1 LVGSEL
7 SIALTEYVV
16 ALNPVFIAGSVV
28 TMSGDKIGLN
38 HCTVYGGVPP
48 LRLKLIDPE
57 FVFEQSP
64 VTAIL

>member
-1 LVGSEL
+1 
-7 SIALTEYVV
+7 V

-28 TMSGDKIGLN
+28 TMFGDKIGLN
-38 HCTVYGGVPP
+38 HCAVYGGVPP
-48 LRLKLIDPE
+48 LKLKLIDPE